1 MPTLDSLP
9 ATPPPRPGSAPSL
22 HGNDNQVVERRSLR
36 DYYIILRERL
46 WIALPVA
53 LLVALSVGYYQAQE
67 TPMYSSTATMQF
79 ERPERVVQNEAVVD
93 NSVRSE
99 IDLNTYIQILQ
110 SGRLRTMVAQSLTP
124 DDIKQLQRP
133 YLKNLAPG
141 ANPPSVG
148 ELLGS
153 MTPNS
158 TRNSFLITIRV
169 DNRDPEGAALLANR
183 YVSQFV
189 RYLSENVGG
198 RNEFAVDYLR
208 SRAKELQQEAE
219 AAEAKLQ
226 DYRRKHNLVSLDN
239 SMNIVGERLRTV
251 NATLTSA
258 RLARL
263 DSETLLSQIEKMQ
276 KENPANLLEIGY
288 ISAYG
293 NIPILKNQL
302 AELNKQ
308 QAIFSERY
316 LERHPR
322 MIELAN
328 SIDVVG
334 GQISRNIEQS
344 ISDLRTQ
351 FVKLQDTEA
360 SYIKEYQAAEKDNLR
375 LGDLSVDFKSLEN
388 QATVA
393 KNNYVEILNRLNQVT
408 TSKNLENIPVKPL
421 DGARPSG
428 SPYTPNL
435 RNIIKTSFFLGVI
448 VFGLVAIGLSFLDDR
463 VKSAWDIEGF
473 IGAHLLGIIPELG
486 DVPDTEKH
494 SLVNSNRSSP
504 GSEAFLSV
512 YSAIKIQSKLDFP
525 KAILVT
531 STIPGEGKT
540 MISCNVAASF
550 ARHGKKVLLMDCDM
564 RRPMLHR
571 HFKLTNEAG
580 LIAWFEA
587 GAKIPADPMT
597 DPSLGFTKVDE
608 NLYLLRSGGRS
619 KSPTELLETAVFGQF
634 IESMKQHFDL
644 IVVDSPPMGAVT
656 DSVLIAERTDEV
668 IYVCRFNRAYRKHI
682 RLYIKQLKQS
692 KNELLGVVLNGLS
705 ARRIEYYSNYRYY
718 RSYKKYYGSQS

>member
-1 MPTLDSLP
+1 MSALDAHSP
-9 ATPPPRPGSAPSL
+9 NSPGKPGGSL

-67 TPMYSSTATMQF
+67 TPMYASTATMQF
-79 ERPERVVQNEAVVD
+79 ERPERVVQNEQVVD
-93 NSVRSE
+93 TAIRTEV
-99 IDLNTYIQILQ
+99 DLNTYIQVLR

-124 DDIKQLQRP
+124 DEIKVLQRP
-133 YLKNLAPG
+133 YLKDLAPG

-148 ELLGS
+148 GLLGG
-153 MTPNS
+153 MNTNS
-158 TRNSFLITIRV
+158 TRNSFLIDITV
-169 DNRDPEGAALLANR
+169 TNRDPEGAALLANR
-183 YVSQFV
+183 YVDQFMH
-189 RYLSENVGG
+189 YLIEYSGG
-198 RNEFAVDYLR
+198 KNETAVTYLR
-208 SRAKELQQEAE
+208 ANGERMRLEVE
-219 AAEAKLQ
+219 AAEGKLQ

-251 NATLTSA
+251 NGMLTTA
-258 RLARL
+258 RLARI
-263 DSETLLSQIEKMQ
+263 DIETLLSQIEKMQ
-276 KENPANLLEIGY
+276 KENPDNLLEIGY

-293 NIPILKNQL
+293 NISVLKNNL
-302 AELNKQ
+302 AELNKT
-308 QAIFSERY
+308 QAILSERY
-316 LERHPR
+316 LERHPK
-322 MIELAN
+322 MVELAN
-328 SIDVVG
+328 SIDVVTE
-334 GQISRNIEQS
+334 QISRNIEQS
-344 ISDLRTQ
+344 VADLRTQ
-351 FVKLQDTEA
+351 YVKLKDTET
-360 SYIKEYQAAEKDNLR
+360 SYIKEYQDAERDNLR
-375 LGDLSVDFKSLEN
+375 LGDLSVEFKSLEN

-408 TSKNLENIPVKPL
+408 TSKSIENIPVKPL
-421 DGARPSG
+421 DRALPSG
-428 SPYTPNL
+428 GPYTPNL
-435 RNIIKTSFFLGVI
+435 RNIAKTSIGLGVVI
-448 VFGLVAIGLSFLDDR
+448 FAVVAIGLSFLDDR

-494 SLVNSNRSSP
+494 SLVNSNRTSP

-512 YSAIKIQSKLDFP
+512 YSAVKIQSKLDFP
-525 KAILVT
+525 KAVLVT

-540 MISCNVAASF
+540 MISCNLAGSF

-587 GAKIPADPMT
+587 GAKIPADPFT
-597 DPSLGFTKVDE
+597 DASLGFTKVDE

-656 DSVLIAERTDEV
+656 DSLLIAERTDEV

-682 RLYIKQLKQS
+682 RLYIKQLKES
-692 KNELLGVVLNGLS
+692 KNELLGIVLNGLS

>member
-1 MPTLDSLP
+1 MSNLDAHSPSSP
-9 ATPPPRPGSAPSL
+9 ARSGPSL

-36 DYYIILRERL
+36 DYYVILRERL

-67 TPMYSSTATMQF
+67 TPMYSSTASMQF
-79 ERPERVVQNEAVVD
+79 ERPERVVQNEQVVD
-93 NSVRSE
+93 TAVRSD
-99 IDLNTYIQILQ
+99 IDLNTYLQILTSQ
-110 SGRLRTMVAQSLTP
+110 RLRTMVAQSLTP
-124 DDIKQLQRP
+124 DEVRLLQRP
-133 YLKNLAPG
+133 FLKDLPPG

-148 ELLGS
+148 GLLGNLS
-153 MTPNS
+153 RES
-158 TRNSFLITIRV
+158 IRNSFLINISV
-169 DNRDPEGAALLANR
+169 SHRDPEGAALLANR
-183 YVSQFV
+183 YVEQFM
-189 RYLSENVGG
+189 RYLVENVGG
-198 RNEFAVDYLR
+198 KNEFAVDYLR
-208 SRAKELQQEAE
+208 SRAKELQQESE

-251 NATLTSA
+251 NAMLTSA

-263 DSETLLSQIEKMQ
+263 DIETLLSQIEKMQ

-293 NIPILKNQL
+293 TIATLKAQL
-302 AELNKQ
+302 ADLNKS
-308 QAIFSERY
+308 QAILSERY
-316 LERHPR
+316 LERHPK
-322 MIELAN
+322 MVELAN
-328 SIDVVG
+328 SIDVVTA
-334 GQISRNIEQS
+334 QITRNIEQS

-351 FVKLQDTEA
+351 YEKLKDTEA

-421 DGARPSG
+421 DRALPSG
-428 SPYTPNL
+428 APYTPNM
-435 RNIIKTSFFLGVI
+435 RNIMKTSVMLGII
-448 VFGLVAIGLSFLDDR
+448 VFALVAIGLSFLDDR

-494 SLVNSNRSSP
+494 SLVNSNRTSP

-512 YSAIKIQSKLDFP
+512 YSAVKIQSKLDFP
-525 KAILVT
+525 KAVLVT

-540 MISCNVAASF
+540 MISCNLAASF

-587 GAKIPADPMT
+587 GAKIPADPFT
-597 DPSLGFTKVDE
+597 DAALGFTKVDE

-656 DSVLIAERTDEV
+656 DSLLIAERTDEV

-682 RLYIKQLKQS
+682 RLYIKQLKES
-692 KNELLGVVLNGLS
+692 KNELLGIVLNGLS

>member
-1 MPTLDSLP
+1 MSLLDPLPTTAP
-9 ATPPPRPGSAPSL
+9 AKSAGQSL
-22 HGNDNQVVERRSLR
+22 HGNDSQVAERRSLR

-53 LLVALSVGYYQAQE
+53 LLVALSFGYYKAQE
-67 TPMYSSTATMQF
+67 TPMYSSTASMQF
-79 ERPERVVQNEAVVD
+79 ERPERVVQNEQVVD
-93 NSVRSE
+93 TTVRSD
-99 IDLNTYIQILQ
+99 IDLNTYLQILT
-110 SGRLRTMVAQSLTP
+110 SARLRTMVAQSLTP
-124 DDIKQLQRP
+124 DEIKILQRP
-133 YLKNLAPG
+133 YLAELQPG
-141 ANPPSVG
+141 ANPPPIGDIMGNLSR
-148 ELLGS
+148 ESIRLS
-153 MTPNS
+153 Y
-158 TRNSFLITIRV
+158 LITITV
-169 DNRDPEGAALLANR
+169 THRDAEAAALLANR
-183 YVSQFV
+183 YVDQFM
-189 RYLSENVGG
+189 RYLMENVGG
-198 RNEFAVDYLR
+198 KNEFAVDYLR
-208 SRAKELQQEAE
+208 SRARELQQESE

-251 NATLTSA
+251 NATLTTA

-263 DSETLLSQIEKMQ
+263 DVETLLGQIEKMQ

-293 NIPILKNQL
+293 SIPLLKSQL
-302 AELNKQ
+302 ADLNKT
-308 QAIFSERY
+308 QAILSERY
-316 LERHPR
+316 LERHPK
-322 MIELAN
+322 MIEVAN
-328 SIDVVG
+328 SIDIVTA
-334 GQISRNIEQS
+334 QINQNIEQS

-351 FVKLQDTEA
+351 YAKLKDTEA
-360 SYIKEYQAAEKDNLR
+360 SYAKEYQAAEKDNLR

-421 DGARPSG
+421 DHAQIPG
-428 SPYTPNL
+428 SPYTPVL
-435 RNIIKTSFFLGVI
+435 RNIIKTSFFLGLV
-448 VFGLVAIGLSFLDDR
+448 VFAGVAIGLSFLDDR
-463 VKSAWDIEGF
+463 VKSAWDVEGF
-473 IGAHLLGIIPELG
+473 IGAHLLGIIPELA

-494 SLVNSNRSSP
+494 SLINSNRTSP

-512 YSAIKIQSKLDFP
+512 YSAVKIQSKLDFP
-525 KAILVT
+525 KAVLVT

-540 MISCNVAASF
+540 MISCNLAASF

-571 HFKLTNEAG
+571 HFKLTNESG

-587 GAKIPADPMT
+587 GAKIPADPFT
-597 DPSLGFTKVDE
+597 DAALGFTKVDE

-656 DSVLIAERTDEV
+656 DSLLIAERTDEV

-682 RLYIKQLKQS
+682 RLYIKQLRES
-692 KNELLGVVLNGLS
+692 KNELLGIVLNGLS

>member
-1 MPTLDSLP
+1 MSALDQLPTIN
-9 ATPPPRPGSAPSL
+9 PPRPAAVASL

-67 TPMYSSTATMQF
+67 TPLYSSTATMQF
-79 ERPERVVQNEAVVD
+79 ERPERIVQNEAVVD
-93 NSVRSE
+93 SSVRSE
-99 IDLNTYIQILQ
+99 IDLNTYIQILN
-110 SGRLRTMVAQSLTP
+110 SGRLRTLVAQSLTP
-124 DDIKQLQRP
+124 DDIKLLQRP
-133 YLKNLAPG
+133 YLKHLAPG

-148 ELLGS
+148 ELLGT

-158 TRNSFLITIRV
+158 IRNSFLITIKV

-189 RYLSENVGG
+189 RYLAESVGG
-198 RNEFAVDYLR
+198 KNEFAVEYLR
-208 SRAKELQQEAE
+208 TRAKELQQEAE
-219 AAEAKLQ
+219 AAEGKLQ

-239 SMNIVGERLRTV
+239 SMNIVADRLRAINT
-251 NATLTSA
+251 ALTTA
-258 RLARL
+258 RFSRL
-263 DSETLLSQIEKMQ
+263 ETESLLGQIEKMQ
-276 KENPANLLEIGY
+276 RENPANLLEIGY

-293 NIPILKNQL
+293 NIPALKTQL
-302 AELNKQ
+302 AELNKN
-308 QAIFSERY
+308 QAILSERY
-316 LERHPR
+316 FERHPK
-322 MIELAN
+322 MVELAN
-328 SIDVVG
+328 AIDVVT
-334 GQISRNIEQS
+334 GQINRNIDQS

-351 FVKLQDTEA
+351 YVKLQDTEA

-388 QATVA
+388 QAQVS

-421 DGARPSG
+421 DRALPAG
-428 SPYTPNL
+428 SPYTPDL
-435 RNIIKTSFFLGVI
+435 RNIVKTCIGLGLI
-448 VFGLVAIGLSFLDDR
+448 VFAAVAIGLSFLDDR

-494 SLVNSNRSSP
+494 SLVNSNRTSP

-512 YSAIKIQSKLDFP
+512 YSAVKIQSKLDFP

-540 MISCNVAASF
+540 MISCNLAAAF

-587 GAKIPADPMT
+587 GAKIPADPFSDT
-597 DPSLGFTKVDE
+597 SIGFTKVDE

-634 IESMKQHFDL
+634 IEAMKQHFDL
-644 IVVDSPPMGAVT
+644 IVLDSPPMGAVT

-668 IYVCRFNRAYRKHI
+668 LYVCRFNRAYRKHI
-682 RLYIKQLKQS
+682 RLYIKQLKES
-692 KNELLGVVLNGLS
+692 KNELLGIVLNGLS